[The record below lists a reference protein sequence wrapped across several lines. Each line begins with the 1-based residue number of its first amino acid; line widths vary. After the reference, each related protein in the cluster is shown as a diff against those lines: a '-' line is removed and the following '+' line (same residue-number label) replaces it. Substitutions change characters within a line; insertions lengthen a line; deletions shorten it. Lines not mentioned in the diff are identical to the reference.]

1 MTRPHGSPTGP
12 AKGPI
17 HVLAGQDGKQLFEQ
31 FRDPRVR
38 VYRAGEGSDLPPGL
52 IPDLVIVPCL
62 TSLLLELTDPGVPD
76 QVWAAAAA
84 GRTGVV
90 FDASAEGRVHTP
102 QRTEVLHGFLRA
114 HGVSPASAVYLTQE
128 RRYGGDYLAH
138 CASAGLGQSMSVILH
153 DYWIWRF
160 FAQFEDRGD
169 ELFEER
175 LQAFRDRPAARRRR
189 FISLNFTPRPT
200 KVLFLLSLIRDGMW
214 DQGFISFGGFDQ
226 FQRDTG
232 QDRAAFR
239 RSMGR
244 LEGFEDMA
252 AELTPR
258 LAELD
263 AYGQVMLGK
272 VRREAGARYVSRAPL
287 RDPNMGEF
295 QQSFFTVIT
304 ETEMR
309 GWASR
314 ITEKPL
320 KPLVNF
326 HPLITFGNPG
336 ALRMIR
342 DLGFATFPEVIDESY
357 DAEPDPRR
365 RFDMVYAEVRRLCA
379 LDDAEMARLEASIS
393 DKLEANA
400 RRGLLDL
407 SRAGRTVTDTALI
420 DQILTAVRL

>member
-1 MTRPHGSPTGP
+1 
-12 AKGPI
+12 
-17 HVLAGQDGKQLFEQ
+17 
-31 FRDPRVR
+31 
-38 VYRAGEGSDLPPGL
+38 
-52 IPDLVIVPCL
+52 
-62 TSLLLELTDPGVPD
+62 
-76 QVWAAAAA
+76 
-84 GRTGVV
+84 
-90 FDASAEGRVHTP
+90 
-102 QRTEVLHGFLRA
+102 
-114 HGVSPASAVYLTQE
+114 
-128 RRYGGDYLAH
+128 
-138 CASAGLGQSMSVILH
+138 
-153 DYWIWRF
+153 
-160 FAQFEDRGD
+160 
-169 ELFEER
+169 
-175 LQAFRDRPAARRRR
+175 
-189 FISLNFTPRPT
+189 
-200 KVLFLLSLIRDGMW
+200 
-214 DQGFISFGGFDQ
+214 
-226 FQRDTG
+226 
-232 QDRAAFR
+232 
-239 RSMGR
+239 
-244 LEGFEDMA
+244 
-252 AELTPR
+252 
-258 LAELD
+258 
-263 AYGQVMLGK
+263 
-272 VRREAGARYVSRAPL
+272 
-287 RDPNMGEF
+287 MGEF
-295 QQSFFTVIT
+295 QQSFLTVIT